1 MAVSG
6 EPGGLN
12 NAGGSSYQGAS
23 GSVSTTS
30 GKRNMLPNGEI
41 RNHNNNN
48 NPVGGSAAGPS
59 PPMHN
64 GILENIN
71 RPSSR
76 NAGSRKGTRARK
88 GNTAVGSSHS
98 QDSRPTLPQ
107 VHSLIQK
114 S

>member
-1 MAVSG
+1 MAASAA
-6 EPGGLN
+6 ETSLN
-12 NAGGSSYQGAS
+12 NNNSSSYKGAS

-41 RNHNNNN
+41 RHHSNNNG
-48 NPVGGSAAGPS
+48 PVGSTVGPNQ
-59 PPMHN
+59 PTHN

-88 GNTAVGSSHS
+88 GNTAVGGSHS
-98 QDSRPTLPQ
+98 QDSRPSLP
-107 VHSLIQK
+107 
-114 S
+114 

>member
-1 MAVSG
+1 MAVSSD
-6 EPGGLN
+6 GGLPN
-12 NAGGSSYQGAS
+12 NSSSYQAAS

-41 RNHNNNN
+41 RHHNNN
-48 NPVGGSAAGPS
+48 NPVVSGAAGPS
-59 PPMHN
+59 PQPMHN

-88 GNTAVGSSHS
+88 GNTAVGGSHS

-107 VHSLIQK
+107 VH
-114 S
+114 